1 MTHEHNQLHR
11 KKNSAGQTESDTDV
25 LMAGIN
31 KLRRQGWE
39 HSAEV
44 SEISD
49 GFRTPEDTESITSD
63 IFGVPDFVTE
73 GEDSF
78 RERFTKSPYLS
89 RLEEQRSMD
98 RKPSRRS
105 TVREVSED
113 QPSRYTSSRPVSRK
127 SISRELFDL
136 KYNTGKSSPYTLS
149 DLSSPITSPVSRRF
163 SRFSREGSKDI
174 DISTDTGV
182 SSGYRST
189 YTGSERS
196 RSISQNRGVGSR
208 PDSLPSR
215 PLLSSAGRSN
225 TQNETLRSSPLT
237 AGNLADEDGG
247 HGRSYGGSLKDR
259 NRQDWR
265 RISVPER
272 GQDFNSLPR
281 KYTRLAF
288 SNLCLTIFLHKFR
301 CWAKAELQLGR
312 MYKDYLTKTFIG
324 SRGKVLTCLEE
335 KVTISSPFRECLQFL
350 IPTYR
355 D

>member
-1 MTHEHNQLHR
+1 MTHEHNQLNR
-11 KKNSAGQTESDTDV
+11 KKNLVAQTEPDTDV
-25 LMAGIN
+25 LLAGIN
-31 KLRRQGWE
+31 KLRQQGWE

-78 RERFTKSPYLS
+78 RERFTKSPYLT
-89 RLEEQRSMD
+89 RLEEQRSFD

-105 TVREVSED
+105 TIRELSDD
-113 QPSRYTSSRPVSRK
+113 QPSRQTTSRPVSRR
-127 SISRELFDL
+127 SISRELFDM

-149 DLSSPITSPVSRRF
+149 DITSPITSPVSRRF

-182 SSGYRST
+182 SSGYRSA
-189 YTGSERS
+189 YNMGSERS
-196 RSISQNRGVGSR
+196 RSISQHRGTGSR

-215 PLLSSAGRSN
+215 PLLSSSGRSN
-225 TQNETLRSSPLT
+225 TQKEILRSSPLT
-237 AGNLADEDGG
+237 AGNLAEEDGAL
-247 HGRSYGGSLKDR
+247 GRALGSGSLKDR

-281 KYTRLAF
+281 KYTRLALLL
-288 SNLCLTIFLHKFR
+288 STLVYT
-301 CWAKAELQLGR
+301 
-312 MYKDYLTKTFIG
+312 
-324 SRGKVLTCLEE
+324 
-335 KVTISSPFRECLQFL
+335 SP
-350 IPTYR
+350 
-355 D
+355 